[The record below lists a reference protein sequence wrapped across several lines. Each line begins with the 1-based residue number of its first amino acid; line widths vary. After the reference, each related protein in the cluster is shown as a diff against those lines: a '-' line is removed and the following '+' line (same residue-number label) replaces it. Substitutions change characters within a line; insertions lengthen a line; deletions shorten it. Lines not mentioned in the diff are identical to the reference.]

1 MKGDNHDRYS
11 LLTMN
16 AGKEALIRKKIKLL
30 QQTKTPLRPPS
41 WIEDSSLRMLS
52 IGYLLSSADQCVL
65 QSHILFKMASSNRV
79 TNTSLSLTLPISCQI
94 CLGKVNLSNLDTRQL
109 SRVVLF
115 DSQLCLLCFIR
126 SRNRLSV
133 PINMYF
139 VLLVWTFGYVQIT
152 TVRRVGR
159 RSLMTSPARKYQVS
173 RIFVFV
179 IQSRLC
185 ENQGNEKMKLC
196 AFAE

>member
-115 DSQLCLLCFIR
+115 DSQLFVVFYQVKEPVVCPNQHVFCSPCLDLWLRSNHYCPTCRTPITHDQPCKKILGKQDLCFR
-126 SRNRLSV
+126 DLE
-133 PINMYF
+133 
-139 VLLVWTFGYVQIT
+139 
-152 TVRRVGR
+152 
-159 RSLMTSPARKYQVS
+159 QV
-173 RIFVFV
+173 
-179 IQSRLC
+179 
-185 ENQGNEKMKLC
+185 M
-196 AFAE
+196 